1 MYKMCKNLSV
11 IVLLLTLV
19 GCVGNTTKP
28 TTSTQVKSSV
38 TILSLQQAEEQL
50 LGYYTLWEGTPY
62 LFGGNSDEGI
72 DCSAFVRN
80 AYQSVFGLDVP
91 RTTLAQAEIGENIA
105 KADLIPGD
113 LVLFKTSRS
122 TRHVGVVVQ
131 GNKFMHVS
139 TKKGVIVSSLDNV
152 YWRKK
157 YWKAVRPDNG
167 LAINS

>member
-1 MYKMCKNLSV
+1 MLKNFSA

-19 GCVGNTTKP
+19 GCVSNSSKP
-28 TTSTQVKSSV
+28 KQVKSSV

-80 AYQSVFGLDVP
+80 AYQSVFGVEVP
-91 RTTLAQAEIGENIA
+91 RTTIAQAEIGENIA

>member
-1 MYKMCKNLSV
+1 MYKTFKHFAGLILV
-11 IVLLLTLV
+11 LTLV
-19 GCVGNTTKP
+19 GCVSSPSKTKK
-28 TTSTQVKSSV
+28 TKSSV

-80 AYQSVFGLDVP
+80 AYKSVFDVEVP
-91 RTTLAQAEIGENIA
+91 RTTIAQAEIGEKIA